1 MHISTLRNVVP
12 ASFFG
17 ALAHAV
23 PASVQSEVN
32 DSIIPS
38 SPRSNV
44 AQRSV
49 TGIAKIDVLEA
60 IASTFDFLKAPDA
73 MFKAGGRSVFM
84 DGGIGLVGGE
94 WAIVDGAIAQRRY
107 KIHHGSHKYRH

>member
-1 MHISTLRNVVP
+1 MQISTLRNVVP

-23 PASVQSEVN
+23 PASVQSKVN

-38 SPRSNV
+38 SPRNNV

-49 TGIAKIDVLEA
+49 TGIAKINVPEA
-60 IASTFDFLKAPDA
+60 IASTFDFLEAPDA
-73 MFKAGGRSVFM
+73 VFKAGGRRHKLGIVFM

-94 WAIVDGAIAQRRY
+94 WAIVDGAIAQR
-107 KIHHGSHKYRH
+107 